1 MNYNDQNLNDFFQHF
16 QLDYYNCSY
25 EGTKAFTERHYL
37 YTIYM
42 HIYIYIYI
50 YIYMHQKQ
58 KQKIRRSPGT
68 KIYKACLGFIK

>member
-50 YIYMHQKQ
+50 YI
-58 KQKIRRSPGT
+58 
-68 KIYKACLGFIK
+68 CIKNKNKKLDVRQAPRYIKRAWDL